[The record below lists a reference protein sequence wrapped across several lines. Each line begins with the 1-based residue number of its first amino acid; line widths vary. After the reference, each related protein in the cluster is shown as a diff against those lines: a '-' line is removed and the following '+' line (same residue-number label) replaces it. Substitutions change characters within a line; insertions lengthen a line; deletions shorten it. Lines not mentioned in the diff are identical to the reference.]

1 MMLMRAYDATK
12 DDGIFYAESHPNLMC
27 IEIRCPSRD
36 PVSVYLDEQDVRDL
50 ARLCEIHL
58 AKMGTLGA
66 SQ

>member
-12 DDGIFYAESHPNLMC
+12 DDGIFYAESQRELLC
-27 IEIRCPSRD
+27 IEIRRPSRD
-36 PVSVYLDEQDVRDL
+36 PVTVCLDEQDVRDL

-58 AKMGTLGA
+58 AKMGTLGV

>member
-12 DDGIFYAESHPNLMC
+12 GDGILYAESRRGYMSV
-27 IEIRCPSRD
+27 EIRD
-36 PVSVYLDEQDVRDL
+36 KGQVLALDLDEEAVRDL